1 MEERSDSGVE
11 EAVSG
16 GGAATP
22 GIEEAVGRGAATP
35 GVEEAV
41 SGGAAS
47 KRRRR
52 GSKIDHWRG
61 SDLRCRRGSESKTV
75 EK

>member
-41 SGGAAS
+41 SGGAA
-47 KRRRR
+47 
-52 GSKIDHWRG
+52 
-61 SDLRCRRGSESKTV
+61 T
-75 EK
+75 